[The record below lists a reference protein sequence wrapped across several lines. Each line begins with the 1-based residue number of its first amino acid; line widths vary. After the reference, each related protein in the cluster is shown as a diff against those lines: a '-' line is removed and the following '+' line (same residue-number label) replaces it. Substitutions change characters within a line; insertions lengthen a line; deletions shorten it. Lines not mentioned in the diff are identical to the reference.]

1 MILDYKMKNFKNINF
16 VSLLATLIAVG
27 LLFSACGKKQKSL
40 ENNPQKKMVSA
51 EESKKVA
58 ESSQAEESKQASST
72 PFRLPICESEADC
85 CQNDPNCVKQC
96 ADLLYALPEA
106 QKKEAQKKCQLLPTE
121 HVQQIQQVMNILRKP
136 KPQEMQNIA
145 LPLFWS
151 LLSLSHTP
159 WEKAIRQY
167 TYRQANTVLLW
178 MVRHPKLDPL
188 AYRPLHS
195 PLVRPLLI
203 ALFRQKNRKTSL
215 LDDNIILSSLKEPLD
230 WDGGKSLNFF
240 SMVVEEHNFPLL
252 SLVHKEVV
260 SGYICD
266 HPINRPQPVGYKS
279 GYVYSACVLAVYCHV
294 TGSYKSGQ
302 YVANTEENKHYTG
315 SEVRYDLAGE
325 LNDEEVDYFIST
337 LESEGGLGLV
347 DEDKEWSDLACQK
360 LGTLWNDSALKINL

>member
-1 MILDYKMKNFKNINF
+1 MKNFKNINV

-27 LLFSACGKKQKSL
+27 LLFSACVKKQNALVDKSAKKVTSVE
-40 ENNPQKKMVSA
+40 ENNV
-51 EESKKVA
+51 
-58 ESSQAEESKQASST
+58 AEESKQSSST

-85 CQNDPNCVKQC
+85 CQNDSSCVKQC
-96 ADLLYALPEA
+96 ADLLYALSDT
-106 QKKEAQKKCQLLPTE
+106 QKKEAQKKCQLLPIE
-121 HVQQIQQVMNILRKP
+121 HVQKMHQAMKILKRP
-136 KPQEMQNIA
+136 KPQQMKNIS
-145 LPLFWS
+145 LPVFWS
-151 LLSLSHTP
+151 LLKLAQSS

-167 TYRQANTVLLW
+167 NYTQANTVLLW
-178 MVRHPKLDPL
+178 MIRHPERDPL

-195 PLVRPLLI
+195 PLVRPVLVALL
-203 ALFRQKNRKTSL
+203 RQKNRKTSL
-215 LDDNIILSSLKEPLD
+215 LDDNIILSSLKEALY
-230 WDGGKSLNFF
+230 WDGGQSLNFF

-266 HPINRPQPVGYKS
+266 HPINRPRPQSVGYKS
-279 GYVYSACVLAVYCHV
+279 DYVYSACVLAVYCHV

-302 YVANTEENKHYTG
+302 YVADTDESKHYTG

-325 LNDEEVDYFIST
+325 LNDEEVNHFISA